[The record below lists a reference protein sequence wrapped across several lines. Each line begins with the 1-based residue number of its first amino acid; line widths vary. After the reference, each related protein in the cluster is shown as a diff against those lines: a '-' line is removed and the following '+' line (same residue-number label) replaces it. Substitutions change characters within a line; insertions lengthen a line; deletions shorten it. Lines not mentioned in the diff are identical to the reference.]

1 MSAAP
6 STIAIATA
14 RRQRARARISW
25 IGIGIVVVFALLA
38 VLGPMLTPYDPLA
51 QTLLDRLQPPSAA
64 HLLGT
69 DALGRDVL
77 SRVIAAG
84 RVDLPLG
91 LAAAMIS
98 ATVGSI
104 LGSVGGF
111 IGRWVDTLLMRLGD
125 LVMAFPTYVLV
136 IALVTVMGAGI
147 PAILVSFALL
157 GWIPYA
163 RLLRAEI
170 RRVTHEEYIAAAR
183 LSGISELRVLLQH
196 VLPNAVR
203 PSIAYFVLDI
213 MMAIL
218 TLASLS
224 YLGLGVQPP
233 TPEWGTMVAEGQPY
247 LQTNWWLTAA
257 PGGAIAV
264 LGLGFLLLGESL
276 ETRLRG

>member
-1 MSAAP
+1 M
-6 STIAIATA
+6 TAIPPVLVATA
-14 RRQRARARISW
+14 EPRRRSAGPSIP
-25 IGIGIVVVFALLA
+25 GVVIVVAFVLVA
-38 VLGPMLTPYDPLA
+38 VLGPVVVGVDPLA
-51 QTLLDRLQPPSAA
+51 QTLVDRLQPPSPE

-77 SRVIAAG
+77 SRVVNAA

-91 LAAAMIS
+91 IAAALI
-98 ATVGSI
+98 AGTIGSV
-104 LGSVGGF
+104 LGAVGGF
-111 IGRWVDTLLMRLGD
+111 VGRWVDVVLMRVGD

-136 IALVTVMGAGI
+136 IALVTLLGAGI
-147 PAILVSFALL
+147 PAILVSFAIL

-163 RLLRAEI
+163 RLIRSEV
-170 RRVTHEEYIAAAR
+170 RRVTREDYISAAKLA
-183 LSGISELRVLLQH
+183 GIPNWRVLVSH
-196 VLPNAVR
+196 VLPNAGR
-203 PSIAYFVLDI
+203 PTIAYFVLDI

-247 LQTNWWLTAA
+247 LQTHWWLTAV

-276 ETRLRG
+276 EKRMR